1 MHIDELVERWMILDE
16 ERDLIA
22 GKRDAT
28 RLGFAILLKFYT
40 QHGRFPRGRSELPD
54 DVVEHVAK
62 QVRVPASEPGFYEK
76 EWIEP
81 PAPGRISRI
90 VASALHNAEVAWSVR
105 IASRLSPETTQRIYA
120 LVGID
125 DASRAVNEGAGDRQ
139 EPTGETPAEDDGID
153 SDLLALIRS
162 APGNVSLESM
172 MTEIRKL
179 AAVRDRVAAWVVRR
193 CGA

>member
-1 MHIDELVERWMILDE
+1 MHINELVEHWTIPDE

-62 QVRVPASEPGFYEK
+62 QVRVPVSELGFYEWSGSTIEYHRHQIRTHLGFRTCTTADATK
-76 EWIEP
+76 LAVWLAEKGAHAERRPDRVREELLKHLREERIEP
-81 PAPGRISRI
+81 PTPGRISRI

-105 IASRLSPETTQRIYA
+105 IASRLSP
-120 LVGID
+120 
-125 DASRAVNEGAGDRQ
+125 GDRQ
-139 EPTGETPAEDDGID
+139 AGFSGLAQADAPTDPA
-153 SDLLALIRS
+153 AR
-162 APGNVSLESM
+162 
-172 MTEIRKL
+172 
-179 AAVRDRVAAWVVRR
+179 
-193 CGA
+193 